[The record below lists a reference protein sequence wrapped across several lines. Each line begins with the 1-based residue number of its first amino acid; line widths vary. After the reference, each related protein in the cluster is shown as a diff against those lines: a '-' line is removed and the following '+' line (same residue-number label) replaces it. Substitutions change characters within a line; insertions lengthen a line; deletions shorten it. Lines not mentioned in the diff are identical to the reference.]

1 MIYNL
6 QTVSLFF
13 HLLLLIWLK
22 TASASYDNK
31 DVHEDPPTSKKGP
44 NVSGHSKILSQIK
57 HRKLISFQ
65 LIIIRSCPIY

>member
-31 DVHEDPPTSKKGP
+31 DVHEDPPTS
-44 NVSGHSKILSQIK
+44 
-57 HRKLISFQ
+57 RKAQMLADIQKFS
-65 LIIIRSCPIY
+65 LR